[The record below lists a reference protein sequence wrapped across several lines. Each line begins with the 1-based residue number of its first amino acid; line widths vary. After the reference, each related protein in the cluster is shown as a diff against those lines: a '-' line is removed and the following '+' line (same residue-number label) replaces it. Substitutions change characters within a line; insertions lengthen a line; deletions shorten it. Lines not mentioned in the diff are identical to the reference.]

1 MIFAI
6 LLGVL
11 PSLIWLV
18 FFLKE
23 DAHPEP
29 KGMLARVFIWGSVAA
44 LMAVIFQY
52 FFQDILD
59 FFKIG
64 EYAFISFF
72 VLAAVEE
79 VLKFAVVYAT
89 VNKSKFFDEP
99 IDAMIYMITV
109 ALGFAALENIF
120 IASNGLLIGSFKNG
134 EVFSILTIRFA
145 GATLFHAL
153 GAGIVGYYWARGSMR
168 IALTPASQSR
178 NANASMRINKS
189 MIFKGLVIATFL
201 HAVFNYSIIVFK
213 DVDIL
218 IYPLIFLIIIALVV
232 FKDFERVKI

>member
-1 MIFAI
+1 
-6 LLGVL
+6 
-11 PSLIWLV
+11 
-18 FFLKE
+18 
-23 DAHPEP
+23 
-29 KGMLARVFIWGSVAA
+29 
-44 LMAVIFQY
+44 
-52 FFQDILD
+52 
-59 FFKIG
+59 
-64 EYAFISFF
+64 
-72 VLAAVEE
+72 
-79 VLKFAVVYAT
+79 
-89 VNKSKFFDEP
+89 
-99 IDAMIYMITV
+99 MIYMITV

>member
-1 MIFAI
+1 MVIFAI
-6 LLGVL
+6 LIGVL

-23 DAHPEP
+23 DPHPEP
-29 KGMLARVFIWGSVAA
+29 KGILARIFIYGSFAA

-64 EYAFISFF
+64 EYTFISFF

-79 VLKFAVVYAT
+79 ILKFTVVYIT
-89 VNKSKFFDEP
+89 VNKKDFFDEP
-99 IDAMIYMITV
+99 IDAMIYMITA

-120 IASNGLLIGSFKNG
+120 IASNGLLTGSFKNG
-134 EVFSILTIRFA
+134 EVFSILTIRFV

-153 GAGIVGYYWARGSMR
+153 GAGIVGYYWAKGFSKIGS
-168 IALTPASQSR
+168 PAGEWKLK
-178 NANASMRINKS
+178 I
-189 MIFKGLVIATFL
+189 IKGLIIATFL
-201 HAVFNYSIIVFK
+201 HAVFNYSIIIFK
-213 DVDIL
+213 DANIL

>member
-23 DAHPEP
+23 DSHPEP
-29 KGMLARVFIWGSVAA
+29 KGVLARIFILGSIAA
-44 LMAVIFQY
+44 LMAVFFQY

-79 VLKFAVVYAT
+79 ILKFWVVYIT
-89 VNKSKFFDEP
+89 VNKKDFFDEP
-99 IDAMIYMITV
+99 VDAMIYMITA

-120 IASNGLLIGSFKNG
+120 IASNGLIFGDFGNG
-134 EVFSILTIRFA
+134 ELFSILTIRFV

-153 GAGIVGYYWARGSMR
+153 GSGIVGYYWAKTLVDQRS
-168 IALTPASQSR
+168 
-178 NANASMRINKS
+178 KV
-189 MIFKGLVIATFL
+189 KGQMLIVNGIIIATFL
-201 HAVFNYSIIVFK
+201 HAVFNYSIIIFK
-213 DVDIL
+213 DANIL
-218 IYPLIFLIIIALVV
+218 IYPLIFLIIIALFV
-232 FKDFERVKI
+232 FKDFEKIKGFIEKFKPKA

>member
-6 LLGVL
+6 LIGVL

-23 DAHPEP
+23 DPHPEP
-29 KGMLARVFIWGSVAA
+29 KGILARIFIYGSFAA

-64 EYAFISFF
+64 EYTFISFF

-79 VLKFAVVYAT
+79 ILKFTVVYIT
-89 VNKSKFFDEP
+89 VNKKDFFDEP
-99 IDAMIYMITV
+99 IDAMIYMITA

-120 IASNGLLIGSFKNG
+120 IASNGLLTGSFKNG
-134 EVFSILTIRFA
+134 EVFSILTIRFV

-153 GAGIVGYYWARGSMR
+153 GAGIVGYYWAKGFSKIGS
-168 IALTPASQSR
+168 PAGEWKLK
-178 NANASMRINKS
+178 I
-189 MIFKGLVIATFL
+189 IKGLIIATFL
-201 HAVFNYSIIVFK
+201 HAVFNYSIIIFK
-213 DVDIL
+213 DANIL

>member
-1 MIFAI
+1 MVIFAI

-11 PSLIWLV
+11 PSFIWLV

-23 DAHPEP
+23 DPHPEP
-29 KGMLARVFIWGSVAA
+29 KGVLARIFIYGSFAA
-44 LMAVIFQY
+44 LIAVGFQY

-79 VLKFAVVYAT
+79 ILKFWIVYIT
-89 VNKSKFFDEP
+89 VNKKDFFDEP
-99 IDAMIYMITV
+99 IDAMIYMVTA

-120 IASNGLLIGSFKNG
+120 IASNGLIYGDFKNG
-134 EVFSILTIRFA
+134 ELFSILTIRFV

-153 GAGIVGYYWARGSMR
+153 GSGIVGYYWAKGFLK
-168 IALTPASQSR
+168 IK
-178 NANASMRINKS
+178 N
-189 MIFKGLVIATFL
+189 FKLKIVQGLIIATLL
-201 HAVFNYSIIVFK
+201 HAVFNYSIMMSK
-213 DVDIL
+213 DTNIL

-232 FKDFERVKI
+232 FKDFEKIKGNFKV